1 MAGDDL
7 LREKST
13 AGWLV
18 AGVDLVCNMV
28 AANRVNLGL
37 EMQLRPGEQLAWM

>member
-1 MAGDDL
+1 VLWPEAGADL

-18 AGVDLVCNMV
+18 AAGWCWFGMRENTVGWIQ
-28 AANRVNLGL
+28 RT
-37 EMQLRPGEQLAWM
+37 E

>member
-1 MAGDDL
+1 MWLVAGANL

-18 AGVDLVCNMV
+18 AGTDFV
-28 AANRVNLGL
+28 
-37 EMQLRPGEQLAWM
+37 

>member
-1 MAGDDL
+1 MDSKSRENVRLTVTGADL

-18 AGVDLVCNMV
+18 AGTDLV
-28 AANRVNLGL
+28 
-37 EMQLRPGEQLAWM
+37 